1 MKLILS
7 KSAVKFLKKI
17 PAKDSQKVKDKIHRL
32 LYLAVEIDLTQSKEL
47 DIKTLKGD
55 L

>member
-32 LYLAVEIDLTQSKEL
+32 LYLAVEIDWFYRTYHANNR
-47 DIKTLKGD
+47 LKPH
-55 L
+55 